1 MEEVSC
7 FHQGKQIKMF
17 TLFLFHIC
25 LNKLILITPKESCPH
40 CVRGRLRP
48 PGAWHRVV
56 RKWIRY
62 GSLCFRKTLATKSSR
77 ATMPCVFVCRPHA
90 GWPGRGQ
97 GRTGCVLDA
106 GGNAEMRGKT
116 CFSQP
121 AFCSLCIL
129 KGRKSLI
136 FFFFLS
142 LTTLFGICQRN
153 LWWLRQ

>member
-1 MEEVSC
+1 MEVCVLEKLVL
-7 FHQGKQIKMF
+7 QRAVEPP
-17 TLFLFHIC
+17 C
-25 LNKLILITPKESCPH
+25 LVCLCAVLTQA
-40 CVRGRLRP
+40 G
-48 PGAWHRVV
+48 PGGARDW
-56 RKWIRY
+56 
-62 GSLCFRKTLATKSSR
+62 A
-77 ATMPCVFVCRPHA
+77 
-90 GWPGRGQ
+90 
-97 GRTGCVLDA
+97 GCVLEA

-129 KGRKSLI
+129 KGKKSLI